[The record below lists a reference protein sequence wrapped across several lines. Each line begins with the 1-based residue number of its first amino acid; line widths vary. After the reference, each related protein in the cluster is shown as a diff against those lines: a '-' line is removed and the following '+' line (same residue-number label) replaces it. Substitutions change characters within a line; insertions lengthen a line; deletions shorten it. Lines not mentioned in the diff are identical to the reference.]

1 MIAIELDRVAS
12 FKEKLE
18 SLAEQAGLQDKSI
31 EAFMTYKERETQYV
45 PSVYKYLFGA
55 PLVFLAA
62 SKSFKN
68 MYEQLDADFQRDLV
82 DSNDLKH
89 AKVRLLTN
97 SELREGIKKILGTE
111 CLY

>member
-1 MIAIELDRVAS
+1 MITIELDRVAS

-18 SLAEQAGLQDKSI
+18 GLAENAGLPKSI
-31 EAFMTYKERETQYV
+31 EAFMTYKEKETQYV
-45 PSVYKYLFGA
+45 PTVYKYLFGA

-62 SKSFKN
+62 SKSFKQ
-68 MYEQLDADFQRDLV
+68 MYENLDKDFQRDLV

-97 SELREGIKKILGTE
+97 SELRDGIKKILGSE